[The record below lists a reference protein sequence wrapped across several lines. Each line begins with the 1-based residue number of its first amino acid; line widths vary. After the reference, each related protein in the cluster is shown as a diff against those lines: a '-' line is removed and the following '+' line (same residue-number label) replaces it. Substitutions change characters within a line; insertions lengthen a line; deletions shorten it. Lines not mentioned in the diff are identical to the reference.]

1 MRGDHHSVNLKCSA
15 TGDFRNSHA
24 PRPVQLRLRPLL
36 RSRLLSTRWRRRRRP
51 QAPDPGHSSNLSSLP
66 LWQRPRA
73 RLVSKPRPHWAPHG
87 DVTQEGACGAGEV
100 ER

>member
-1 MRGDHHSVNLKCSA
+1 MRGDHRSASLKCSA
-15 TGDFRNSHA
+15 TSDFRNSHA
-24 PRPVQLRLRPLL
+24 PRPVQPRLRPLL
-36 RSRLLSTRWRRRRRP
+36 RSRLLWMCWRWRPP
-51 QAPDPGHSSNLSSLP
+51 QAPDPGHSSSLSSLP

-73 RLVSKPRPHWAPHG
+73 RLASKPRPHWAPLG